1 MRNFLSLLALALILI
16 GAPSASVFAGC
27 NAPYT
32 GCLAACGNKVTSG
45 GSAGTIKAE
54 CKANCLAKK
63 RECERG
69 CRRGFC

>member
-1 MRNFLSLLALALILI
+1 MRKTISAVALAIPFILATSFSSI
-16 GAPSASVFAGC
+16 AGC

-45 GSAGTIKAE
+45 GSPGTLKAE
-54 CKANCLAKK
+54 CKANCLAKY
-63 RECERG
+63 RECQRT